1 MFTTCLPTRLLTFST
16 VRSNYQFIFLKI
28 VLIFIL
34 HCHKL
39 LTTRL
44 LPNDTLYNRLI
55 VWGGYVANVISTI
68 LHCFTSR
75 FYVLHS
81 YHLEPFSQIGS
92 KALVPVGISIQPIR
106 TLRWPFLLLLVQ
118 RIGSKALVLVG
129 IFSQPIRTIR
139 WLFPYWIQAGSK
151 AAFLIFLDQSGFTWF
166 LDPYLR
172 EGWAFRN
179 QSCLSSCSMEH
190 YLLWRILMPR
200 LLYYSL
206 IKKLLHANSS
216 CLFISSPWVP

>member
-1 MFTTCLPTRLLTFST
+1 MQPSHCLGGICGKCHWHYLTLFYLAILCTSFLSSRATFTNRIQGVGPGRHFYSANPDAPLAFLP
-16 VRSNYQFIFLKI
+16 
-28 VLIFIL
+28 LIG
-34 HCHKL
+34 
-39 LTTRL
+39 
-44 LPNDTLYNRLI
+44 PENRI
-55 VWGGYVANVISTI
+55 QG
-68 LHCFTSR
+68 
-75 FYVLHS
+75 
-81 YHLEPFSQIGS
+81 
-92 KALVPVGISIQPIR
+92 VGPCR
-106 TLRWPFLLLLVQ
+106 H
-118 RIGSKALVLVG
+118 
-129 IFSQPIRTIR
+129 FSQPIRTIR